1 MIKKTSTPTNYAPKP
16 DGSHRHRQNPAGELI
31 LAENSQSGEDLSVGR
46 CLRNLRCQRGLT
58 IRSLAGQS
66 GLNANTLSLIENNK
80 VSPSV
85 STLQQI
91 ASALAVPITA
101 FFESDTSRKE
111 ISYQK
116 AGHRPRVA
124 FAHGSLEDLADGLP
138 PRGGQP
144 FLVTLEPGAN
154 SGDTPIAH
162 TGQELVFCLEGHI
175 TYTIENNR
183 FPLEPGDSLI
193 FAAHLPHCWQN
204 TGTSASLSLL
214 ILCPA
219 DESDHPSEQHFKAE

>member
-1 MIKKTSTPTNYAPKP
+1 MEKTSQPADYPNH
-16 DGSHRHRQNPAGELI
+16 GLHHRLQQGDNLI
-31 LAENSQSGEDLSVGR
+31 LPASPQSGDGLSVGR
-46 CLRNLRCQRGLT
+46 CLRALRCERGLS

-66 GLNANTLSLIENNK
+66 RLNANTLSLIENNK

-101 FFESDTSRKE
+101 FFESNTPKKE
-111 ISYQK
+111 IAYQK

-124 FAHGSLEDLADGLP
+124 FAHGTLEDLADGLP
-138 PRGGQP
+138 QHGGQP
-144 FLVTLEPGAN
+144 FLVTLEPGAS
-154 SGDTPIAH
+154 SGDTPIVH

-175 TYTIENNR
+175 TYTIDNNR

-193 FAAHLPHCWQN
+193 FEAHLPHCWQN
-204 TGTSASLSLL
+204 TGASASLSLL

-219 DESDHPSEQHFKAE
+219 DESDHPSEQHFKVE